1 MAGSQRTC
9 RASVPARKPRR
20 APVGGKTPPPPPTGI
35 LRTEVLVP
43 TKALTKDLKGG
54 WRWGIKTTEM
64 CSLVVLEAGGAE
76 SGCRPGAFPAPA
88 HRRPRGA
95 AFPPRPASG
104 RPCVR
109 PSLAPGSTPL
119 VSASGTTWPSS
130 RPSYG
135 DVSHA
140 ALGAPRVRCHSLSLG
155 YICKDPLPKRGHT
168 LRSWVDT
175 TF

>member
-1 MAGSQRTC
+1 MEVGFWRPEVQNQGVAGRI
-9 RASVPARKPRR
+9 P
-20 APVGGKTPPPPPTGI
+20 
-35 LRTEVLVP
+35 
-43 TKALTKDLKGG
+43 
-54 WRWGIKTTEM
+54 
-64 CSLVVLEAGGAE
+64 
-76 SGCRPGAFPAPA
+76 
-88 HRRPRGA
+88 RPR
-95 AFPPRPASG
+95 PPEAPGSGLPAS
-104 RPCVR
+104 PSFWAALSS

-168 LRSWVDT
+168 RRSWVGT